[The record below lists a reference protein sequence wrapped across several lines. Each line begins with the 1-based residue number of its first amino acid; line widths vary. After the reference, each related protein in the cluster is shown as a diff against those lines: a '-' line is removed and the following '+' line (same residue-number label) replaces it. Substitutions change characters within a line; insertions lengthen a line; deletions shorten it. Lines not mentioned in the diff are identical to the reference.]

1 MKTKEPSTFV
11 AGAVKRKLPPVIAKE
26 LPNKKVLAR
35 VADRKRGKTDN
46 PEFAKPKE
54 LKGLVIPRDLQL
66 IGPEARKIQFVL
78 HDDSKCVSLLLS
90 AHGLTVLGWAPS
102 FQVKTAS

>member
-26 LPNKKVLAR
+26 LPHKKVLAR

-54 LKGLVIPRDLQL
+54 LKDLVIPKDLQL
-66 IGPEARKIQFVL
+66 IGPEDKKIQFVL
-78 HDDSKCVSLLLS
+78 HDDSKFVSY
-90 AHGLTVLGWAPS
+90 S
-102 FQVKTAS
+102 FPVY